1 MREYKPDAKQVKEIH
16 VDLEAIHADIDT
28 LKKRISRGLQHRRN
42 MLWKELDASWNQYR
56 QEL

>member
-1 MREYKPDAKQVKEIH
+1 M
-16 VDLEAIHADIDT
+16 DLEAIHADIDT